1 MIKSMILKVVGKKQK
16 QSQPRVNIFNTPIN
30 FRTVE
35 PDVKLSFDKWSKKF
49 KVSSSFTLL
58 EDSEW
63 LQKIRK
69 TNHIKHVENNQQV
82 IYLIK
87 NPWE

>member
-1 MIKSMILKVVGKKQK
+1 MIKSIISKVVGRN
-16 QSQPRVNIFNTPIN
+16 QPKVRASIFDTPIS

-69 TNHIKHVENNQQV
+69 TNHIKFVENNQQI

>member
-1 MIKSMILKVVGKKQK
+1 MIKSMISKLVGKK
-16 QSQPRVNIFNTPIN
+16 QSQPRVNILNTQVN

-35 PDVKLSFDKWSKKF
+35 PDVRLSFDKWSKKF

-63 LQKIRK
+63 LSKIRK
-69 TNHIKHVENNQQV
+69 RNNIASMDNQPPV
-82 IYLIK
+82 YLIK

>member
-1 MIKSMILKVVGKKQK
+1 MIKSMILKVVGRNQK
-16 QSQPRVNIFNTPIN
+16 QSQPRVNILNTQVN

-35 PDVKLSFDKWSKKF
+35 PDVKLSFDKWNKKF

-63 LQKIRK
+63 LSKIRK
-69 TNHIKHVENNQQV
+69 RNNIVSMDNQPPV
-82 IYLIK
+82 YLIK

>member
-1 MIKSMILKVVGKKQK
+1 MIKSMILKVVGRNQK
-16 QSQPRVNIFNTPIN
+16 QSQPRVNILNTQVN

-35 PDVKLSFDKWSKKF
+35 PDVRLSFDKWSKKF

-69 TNHIKHVENNQQV
+69 TNHIKFVDDKQPV
-82 IYLIK
+82 YLIK

>member
-1 MIKSMILKVVGKKQK
+1 MIKPIISKVVGRN
-16 QSQPRVNIFNTPIN
+16 QPKICASIFDTPIS

-35 PDVKLSFDKWSKKF
+35 PDVKLSFDKWVKKY

-63 LQKIRK
+63 LHKVRKI
-69 TNHIKHVENNQQV
+69 NHIKHVEEQPPV
-82 IYLIK
+82 YLIK
-87 NPWE
+87 NIWG